1 MRKWILIILLLVI
14 SIVLKAQTSIH
25 IEKVRGEGLTNY
37 YIKCIQQDK
46 NGFLWFGTE
55 EGLFR
60 YDGYDFKAFKNFPG
74 DSATLINN
82 NIEFLFPQNNFMWVG
97 SRGGLSCKDITTNK
111 IRNFLPFQISTV
123 YAIVPENDSVFW
135 IGSSI
140 GLFQFNKK
148 NETWK
153 RISAIARNVFIHSLC
168 DDGNHHLYIT
178 SHNGFYCYDEINGNC
193 KHYLIPKALN
203 TDASFE
209 IIHHCWMTKECFG

>member
-168 DDGNHHLYIT
+168 DDGNHH
-178 SHNGFYCYDEINGNC
+178 
-193 KHYLIPKALN
+193 
-203 TDASFE
+203 
-209 IIHHCWMTKECFG
+209 